1 MNKLTGVLLI
11 FTIFP
16 AHVSA
21 NSCDIEGYTIGFFNG
36 VATTLK
42 GAKQGQKKIES
53 TLGIKQFNG
62 EPVEY
67 QLFYNDSYIESNG
80 LNVLADFAETF
91 DQRTQELGQKQFDRW
106 EAFWEIVSGRQDSS
120 IIQKI
125 SATFS
130 WFKGFVSDLLSQGM
144 NTMIRE
150 FLLLLSTSIDSPDTE
165 KTQMQHK
172 LINDS
177 NTWKGKKLIYIA
189 HSQGN
194 LWVNQSYKYVVS
206 QLGYDADNIH
216 VVHIAPASPTLT
228 PDSDYILSTSGLVIN
243 GLQLTGIGSVPVPNT
258 AIAPSTAD
266 IAGHGLIEIYLTHP
280 DSINKIKKSV
290 GRAFDSLTK
299 PDMEEHL
306 FEVTY
311 QYTPSFVESH
321 AEPEIKFVD
330 NPSGDWFEKAMYPHY
345 DDSYFE
351 YDSAA
356 YKYKLKPVAGL
367 KYLSHQRDKKDRENQ
382 TFTVVQCSNI
392 PNDDPFILGEKSE
405 ALIWYGYDEQPDN
418 TKVIVTVRDRYGR
431 KLQSGEQSV
440 SELRRKGWRYQGIF
454 LDLKAKNPYSQ
465 KEKSF
470 IEKQNLETRYE
481 LHSNSILLPT
491 AS

>member
-1 MNKLTGVLLI
+1 MNKLTGALLI

-150 FLLLLSTSIDSPDTE
+150 FLQLLSTSIDSPDTE

-177 NTWKGKKLIYIA
+177 NIWKGKKLIYIA

-228 PDSDYILSTSGLVIN
+228 PDSDYILSTSDLVIN

-258 AIAPSTAD
+258 VIAPSTAD

-299 PDMEEHL
+299 PDMKEHL

-345 DDSYFE
+345 
-351 YDSAA
+351 
-356 YKYKLKPVAGL
+356 
-367 KYLSHQRDKKDRENQ
+367 
-382 TFTVVQCSNI
+382 
-392 PNDDPFILGEKSE
+392 DDPFILGEKSE

>member
-1 MNKLTGVLLI
+1 MNKLTSVLLLCMI
-11 FTIFP
+11 SP
-16 AHVSA
+16 VHASA
-21 NSCDIEGYTIGFFNG
+21 GSCDIEGYTIGFFNG

-42 GAKQGQKKIES
+42 AAKLGRDEIES
-53 TLGIKQFNG
+53 TLGIKQFKG
-62 EPVEY
+62 ESVEY

-130 WFKGFVSDLLSQGM
+130 WFKGFVFDLVSQGL

-150 FLLLLSTSIDSPDTE
+150 FLQLLSASIDSPDTE

-228 PDSDYILSTSGLVIN
+228 PDSDYILSTSDLVIN
-243 GLQLTGIGSVPVPNT
+243 GLQLAGIGSVPVPNT
-258 AIAPSTAD
+258 VIVPSTAD
-266 IAGHGLIEIYLTHP
+266 ITGHGLIEIYLTHP

-299 PDMEEHL
+299 PDMEDHL

-321 AEPEIKFVD
+321 AVSETKFVD
-330 NPSGDWFEKAMYPHY
+330 NPSGDWFDKVMHQRH
-345 DDSYFE
+345 DDSYFKFNP
-351 YDSAA
+351 DTL
-356 YKYKLKPVAGL
+356 KYKLKPVAGL
-367 KYLSHQRDKKDRENQ
+367 KYLSHLHDKTNRRNQ

-405 ALIWYGYDEQPDN
+405 SLMWYGYDEQPDN

-431 KLQSGEQSV
+431 KLQSAEQSIT
-440 SELRRKGWRYQGIF
+440 ELRHLGWSYQGIF
-454 LDLKAKNPYSQ
+454 LDLRAIN
-465 KEKSF
+465 SF
-470 IEKQNLETRYE
+470 SNEENQFIKKRNLETKYE
-481 LHSNSILLPT
+481 LNSYSILLPT
-491 AS
+491 TT